1 MVRGKRTSRESCK
14 IMPQQ
19 KEDLLD
25 SHPEERCPSMKKDIE
40 SEADVRLLVD
50 EFYGA
55 IRNDALLNPIFTDVA
70 KVDWSHH
77 LPKMYAFWSGLIL
90 GIPGYS
96 GAPFPPHTVLP
107 VQREHFVRWLELFRA
122 TVDAHFT
129 GPFAKRAK
137 DAAGSIAHTFALRMG
152 LIDPV
157 AGKML

>member
-1 MVRGKRTSRESCK
+1 M
-14 IMPQQ
+14 
-19 KEDLLD
+19 
-25 SHPEERCPSMKKDIE
+25 KDIE
-40 SEADVRLLVD
+40 TEADVRLLVD

-55 IRNDALLNPIFTDVA
+55 IREDALLNPIFTDVA
-70 KVDWSHH
+70 QVDWAHH

-90 GIPGYS
+90 GVPGYS

-107 VQREHFVRWLELFRA
+107 VGLEHFSRWLELFRA
-122 TVDAHFT
+122 TVDRHFA

-137 DAAGSIAHTFALRMG
+137 DSAGSIAHTFAMRMG